1 MDLPQPNERHGGLD
15 SPTREERVE
24 RGLKCVAFAALMLV
38 GTDPV
43 AAKSPPAS
51 WDGLVRVP
59 SKKLDLVYLQPGA
72 DFRGYTKVMLDPTEV
87 AFEKNWRRNY
97 NSSTHNLGS
106 RVSDQ
111 ELQEAITQGIAAASD
126 IFTDAFT
133 KGGYQIVTAPG
144 PDVLRVTTGI
154 VNIRV
159 TAPDRPTAGRS
170 YSFSNEAG
178 SAALFVEARDSTT
191 NALLGRAVDQ
201 RVIGDNYSLWRT
213 SVSNR
218 GDFRDMVKTWAEITV
233 RGMTELK
240 ARPAGN

>member
-1 MDLPQPNERHGGLD
+1 MN
-15 SPTREERVE
+15 
-24 RGLKCVAFAALMLV
+24 RGFLCVAFTVLLV
-38 GTDPV
+38 VGFDPI
-43 AAKSPPAS
+43 AAKSPPTT

-87 AFEKNWRRNY
+87 AFEKNWRRDY
-97 NSSTHNLGS
+97 NRSTHNLGS

-111 ELQEAITQGIAAASD
+111 ELQKAITQGVAAASD
-126 IFTDAFT
+126 IFADAWT

-154 VNIRV
+154 VNIRI

-191 NALLGRAVDQ
+191 GALLGRAVDQ
-201 RVIGDNYSLWRT
+201 RIIGDNSTAWRT

-218 GDFRDMVKTWAEITV
+218 ADFRDMVKTWAETTV

-240 ARPAGN
+240 TRPVGN